1 MRVYGTCCNL
11 AEAGK
16 NISKNIFVGLDA
28 KCPSVSRGDPNE
40 HGKSRLI
47 SLART
52 VELLHRFG
60 GEKSSSGAE
69 LQSLAVLFSKAI
81 YSSKERTQQKTN
93 LSEGR
98 ILYAVYQFLRVNT
111 GETSTWLVSPHSS
124 AIRNKNSAPYGVFTQ
139 HHVYC
144 SSWSTPWGTWLA

>member
-1 MRVYGTCCNL
+1 M
-11 AEAGK
+11 K
-16 NISKNIFVGLDA
+16 IFLQWLEVKKRSFLTARASNEYKKGRLILLTRAVGLLQHID
-28 KCPSVSRGDPNE
+28 
-40 HGKSRLI
+40 
-47 SLART
+47 
-52 VELLHRFG
+52 
-60 GEKSSSGAE
+60 GEKSSSNTRKDSTSSGWE
-69 LQSLAVLFSKAI
+69 LQSLTVLFSKAI

-124 AIRNKNSAPYGVFTQ
+124 VIRNKNSAPYGVFTQ